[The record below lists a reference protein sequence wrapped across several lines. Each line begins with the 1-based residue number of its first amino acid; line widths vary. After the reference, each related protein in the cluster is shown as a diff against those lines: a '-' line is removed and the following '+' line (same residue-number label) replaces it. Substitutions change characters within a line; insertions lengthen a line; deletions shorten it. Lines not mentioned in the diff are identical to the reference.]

1 MECKYYS
8 IFQKF
13 YSTVK
18 NYGTVVSSDDF
29 NDVISAIDSTLSELK
44 SIQYV
49 FEHNLKGEPEYDEM
63 KKRLL
68 NFNSAEDVIKQRNV
82 SVHENAFDLEL
93 RVVGSVFRIGD
104 KFVDEEKVYFCD
116 EDKTVSY
123 CVNSFF
129 ELFKL
134 TTDEV
139 YFGVDII
146 TRKAEKGENFVLALK
161 KVIEHVFSVICWFH
175 DSFHSDCTKCEKVY
189 RKMKEIYFKNVL
201 MKTLDLSFEGIFTF
215 GKVNI
220 PPRVVPLFVGK
231 DGLSIDSSLVK
242 IPLLNN
248 ELLGSNAGYRDILR
262 RLVIYNTNFVIKQ
275 NMKGNIL
282 FSVIKLYD
290 DSFTMELY
298 SPDSPSTVHKT
309 MKRYGESVKR
319 DKSINAVIHVFE
331 VYGYEKDGPI
341 SLLGFE
347 QRQQNLTCSFLIG
360 CLVTKELKEAYIRL
374 DESKLYD
381 SRYVYHATKDISY
394 RRFTEAD
401 VNSYSYFI
409 RKAFIE
415 RVNSKS

>member
-1 MECKYYS
+1 MECKFYS

-49 FEHNLKGEPEYDEM
+49 IEHNLKGEPEYDEM

-68 NFNSAEDVIKQRNV
+68 NFNSAKDVIEQRNV

-104 KFVDEEKVYFCD
+104 KFVDGEKIFFCD

-129 ELFKL
+129 ELFRL
-134 TTDEV
+134 TNDEV
-139 YFGVDII
+139 YFGVDIV
-146 TRKAEKGENFVLALK
+146 TRKAEKDENFVLVLK

-189 RKMKEIYFKNVL
+189 RKMKELYFKNVL
-201 MKTLDLSFEGIFTF
+201 MKTLDLSFEGVFTF

-220 PPRVVPLFVGK
+220 PPRVVPLFVGR

-248 ELLGSNAGYRDILR
+248 KLFSGNVGYRDILR
-262 RLVIYNTNFVIKQ
+262 RLVVFNTNFVIKQ
-275 NMKGNIL
+275 NMKGTIL
-282 FSVIKLYD
+282 FSVVKLYD

-309 MKRYGESVKR
+309 MKRYGELIKR
-319 DKSINAVIHVFE
+319 DKDINAVIHVFE
-331 VYGYEKDGPI
+331 VYGYEKSGPV

-347 QRQQNLTCSFLIG
+347 QRQQNSACSFLIG

-381 SRYVYHATKDISY
+381 FRYVYYATKDISY
-394 RRFTEAD
+394 RRFAGAD
-401 VNSYSYFI
+401 MNSYSYFI
-409 RKAFIE
+409 KKAFIE